1 MNASS
6 KVVVVTGA
14 GRGIGRAICERL
26 SGDGWRVVCADIAE
40 QENQETAALVRG
52 DPVTCDVGNEDSAE
66 ALVRFV
72 SDKYG
77 RLDGIASNAGLNRF
91 EPLADWTLAQ
101 WDRIIAT
108 NLTASFLL
116 ARASEKLLRSAKG
129 AMVLM
134 ASTRAHMSEPGTF
147 AYSASKGGIVAL
159 THSLAMSLQPDVRV
173 NCIAPGWIDTGK
185 HPIEPDDHE
194 QHPVGR
200 VGRPEDIAAAAA
212 FLLDGEQ
219 SGFMTGQEMVVDG
232 GMTKKMIYV

>member
-1 MNASS
+1 MSASS
-6 KVVVVTGA
+6 KVVIVTGA
-14 GRGIGRAICERL
+14 ARGIGQAICERL
-26 SGDGWRVVCADIAE
+26 SEDGWRVVCADIAE
-40 QENQETAALVRG
+40 QENRGTAALVRG
-52 DPVTCDVGNEDSAE
+52 DPVTCDVGNEGSVE

-72 SDKYG
+72 CDKYG
-77 RLDGIASNAGLNRF
+77 RLDGIVSNAGINRF